1 MFADLE
7 ASKMN
12 YAIASHMEPLDV
24 AATAVE
30 VKVAGFRT
38 KLSYLK
44 WHAVL
49 YELIALAETFTGL
62 ALFVMDDE
70 ENPVENFDEIPDEGF
85 TKGKWRYFWFFLF
98 RFLEPTAQQI
108 ASLLARCTKNSVDDL
123 LVQIALEVGESCT
136 FMFFAGMTP
145 LSVTIFSVF
154 CVVQCA
160 ILFC

>member
-1 MFADLE
+1 MFIGLE
-7 ASKMN
+7 VSKQN

-24 AATAVE
+24 ASTAVE
-30 VKVAGFRT
+30 VFGRP
-38 KLSYLK
+38 LMRLK
-44 WHAVL
+44 WHAFL
-49 YELIALAETFTGL
+49 YEVIALAETFAGL

-70 ENPVENFDEIPDEGF
+70 ENPVENFDEIPEEGF
-85 TKGKWRYFWFFLF
+85 TKGKWRYFWFFVF
-98 RFLEPTAQQI
+98 RFVEPIAHQF
-108 ASLLARCTKNSVDDL
+108 ASLLARCTKNCVDDL